1 VFGSIITAL
10 LIMAFLLVVIKMS
23 TEGYTQQKTL
33 AQANEMVS
41 QAQQISMA
49 LRIYRSDHPLLNTA
63 YDNKW
68 LIDKRALTYGYP
80 SPLLEAMRDKH
91 YLSSVPR
98 PLVGT
103 PYRVVTQVSFIQNA
117 RPVTLDS
124 VILSSSLSPNGISA
138 RLCSELNRRQV
149 SAFGCLQTTAE
160 EGNVFWYRY
169 L

>member
-1 VFGSIITAL
+1 
-10 LIMAFLLVVIKMS
+10 MAFLLVVIKMS

-33 AQANEMVS
+33 AQANEMIS

-49 LRIYRSDHPLLNTA
+49 LRIYRSDQPLLSAA

-68 LIDKRALTYGYP
+68 LIGKREVTYGYP
-80 SPLLEAMRDKH
+80 SPLLETMREKH

-103 PYRVVTQVSFIQNA
+103 PYRVVTQASFIQNA
-117 RPVTLDS
+117 RPVNLDA
-124 VILSSSLSPNGISA
+124 VILSTSLSPNGISA
-138 RLCSELNRRQV
+138 RLCSEFNRRQV
-149 SAFGCLQTTAE
+149 SAFGCLQATAE